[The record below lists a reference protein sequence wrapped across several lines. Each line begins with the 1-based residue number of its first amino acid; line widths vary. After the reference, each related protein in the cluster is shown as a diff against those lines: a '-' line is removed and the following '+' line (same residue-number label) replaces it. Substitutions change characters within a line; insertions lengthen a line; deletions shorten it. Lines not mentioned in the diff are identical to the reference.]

1 MKGKFSDS
9 FQGIASLCHI
19 SRSGAITD
27 VYVLTA
33 ILVFNIIYEKCSIAG
48 LDYVLVSSRASLRPS
63 IVSMSLG
70 GGANLALD
78 KAVRKLT
85 SQGVHVAVAA
95 GNDNKDAA
103 GTSPAREPSAVTVG
117 ASTIGDERAFF
128 SNFGSVVD
136 IFAPGRFVI
145 SAWIDND
152 TVRCSFV
159 LRDSCLCFTSFF
171 TRPLSP
177 SPELR
182 WPRPM

>member
-1 MKGKFSDS
+1 MP
-9 FQGIASLCHI
+9 
-19 SRSGAITD
+19 SRSGAISD
-27 VYVLTA
+27 MYVSTA
-33 ILVFNIIYEKCSIAG
+33 TLVFNIIYEKCSIAG
-48 LDYVLVSSRASLRPS
+48 LGYVFVSSLASRRPS

-70 GGANLALD
+70 GGASLPLD
-78 KAVRKLT
+78 KAVHVLT
-85 SQGVHVAVAA
+85 SLGVHVAVAA

-128 SNFGSVVD
+128 SNYGSVVD

-145 SAWIDND
+145 SAWKDND

-159 LRDSCLCFTSFF
+159 LQDSCLCLTPFP